1 MTTITE
7 TNISQQLDLSSVEL
21 ILPDSVQSI
30 VEYPTQDDF
39 PQTGR
44 SARLYIDLSTG
55 STFRWQETTYVL
67 LNATIDCGDF

>member
-1 MTTITE
+1 MTTITDA
-7 TNISQQLDLSSVEL
+7 NLSQTLDLSQIEL
-21 ILPDSVQSI
+21 ILPEIAQSI

-67 LNATIDCGDF
+67 LHATIDCGDF

>member
-7 TNISQQLDLSSVEL
+7 SNISQQLDLSSVEL

>member
-44 SARLYIDLSTG
+44 SARLYIDLATG
-55 STFRWQETTYVL
+55 STYRWQETTYVL

>member
-1 MTTITE
+1 MTTITDA
-7 TNISQQLDLSSVEL
+7 NLSQTLDLSQIEI
-21 ILPDSVQSI
+21 ILPEIAQSI
-30 VEYPTQDDF
+30 VEYPNRADF
-39 PQTGR
+39 PEIGR

>member
-21 ILPDSVQSI
+21 ILPDSAQSI
-30 VEYPTQDDF
+30 VEYPTRADF
-39 PQTGR
+39 PEIGR

>member
-30 VEYPTQDDF
+30 VEYPTLDDF

>member
-7 TNISQQLDLSSVEL
+7 SNLAQTLDLSKIDV
-21 ILPDSVQSI
+21 ILPEIAQSI

-44 SARLYIDLSTG
+44 SARLYIDLATG
-55 STFRWQETTYVL
+55 STYRWQETTYVL
-67 LNATIDCGDF
+67 LNALIDCGQF

>member
-7 TNISQQLDLSSVEL
+7 SNISQQLDLSSVDL

>member
-44 SARLYIDLSTG
+44 SARLYIDLATG

>member
-7 TNISQQLDLSSVEL
+7 SNISQQLDLSSVDL

-67 LNATIDCGDF
+67 LNATIDCGGF

>member
-7 TNISQQLDLSSVEL
+7 TNISQQLDLSSVDL

-67 LNATIDCGDF
+67 LNATIDCGGF

>member
-44 SARLYIDLSTG
+44 SARLYIDLATG
-55 STFRWQETTYVL
+55 TTYRWQETTYVL

>member
-7 TNISQQLDLSSVEL
+7 SNISQQLDLSSVEL

-44 SARLYIDLSTG
+44 SQRMYVDLSSGTPY
-55 STFRWQETTYVL
+55 RWSGDHYVPL
-67 LNATIDCGDF
+67 IQTIDCGQF

>member
-7 TNISQQLDLSSVEL
+7 SNISQQLDLSSVEL

-44 SARLYIDLSTG
+44 SARLYIDLATG

-67 LNATIDCGDF
+67 LNATIDCGNF

>member
-30 VEYPTQDDF
+30 VEYPSQDDF

>member
-21 ILPDSVQSI
+21 ILPDSAQSI